1 MARPNNGKKKVAK
14 KAAKKANTEITFHYK
29 KTPAYRSY
37 HVDGIFGGLTPRGK
51 IYCELFI
58 DRNPTPKTAV
68 HALSEDGY
76 LDGTPKGTTGLE
88 GVIRE
93 IECGIIFDIDTAKTF
108 KEWLDNKITQY
119 NKTLKPPKKRRK

>member
-1 MARPNNGKKKVAK
+1 MAKSSNGKKKVPK
-14 KAAKKANTEITFHYK
+14 KITFHYT
-29 KTPAYRSY
+29 KTPSYRSY

-68 HALSEDGY
+68 HELSEDGY
-76 LDGTPKGTTGLE
+76 LSGKPIKKTGKD

-93 IECGIIFDIDTAKTF
+93 VECGIIFDIDTATTF
-108 KEWLDNKITQY
+108 KEWLESKIEQY
-119 NKTLKPPKKRRK
+119 NKDLKSSKKGGK